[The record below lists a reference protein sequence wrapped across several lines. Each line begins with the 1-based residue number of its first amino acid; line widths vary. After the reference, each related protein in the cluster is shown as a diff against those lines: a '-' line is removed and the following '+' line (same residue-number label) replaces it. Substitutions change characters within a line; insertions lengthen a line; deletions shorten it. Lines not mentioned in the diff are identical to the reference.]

1 MSPDFEYFIALEP
14 YQTIGHTH
22 MGLLLQAI
30 PLSIML
36 LLLLQV
42 IMKPLCLHLPSIL
55 HLDVKSVQLIRTF
68 PYRSIRDW
76 IIFLVSVVIG
86 FYSHLFIDAFT
97 HQTGYF
103 VQQLPMLKNS
113 LLGLPIYKWLQYSLS
128 VIGLGGQFA
137 IGLWIFV
144 KTPTSSRIDSLSTR
158 NKLMYWTLVLIIAA
172 TVVILKLIFT
182 SSSNILGILIVSS
195 ISGTILGVI
204 VASLWYRF
212 RKVATGVR
220 RS

>member
-55 HLDVKSVQLIRTF
+55 HLNAKSVQLIRYF
-68 PYRSIRDW
+68 SYRSIRDW
-76 IIFLVSVVIG
+76 LVFLVSVVIG

-128 VIGLGGQFA
+128 VIGLGVQLA
-137 IGLWIFV
+137 IGLWILV
-144 KTPTSSRIDSLSTR
+144 KTPTTCRIDSLGTR
-158 NKLMYWTLVLIIAA
+158 NKVMYWTLVLIVAA
-172 TVVILKLIFT
+172 AVVILKLIFT

-195 ISGTILGVI
+195 ISGIILGVI
-204 VASLWYRF
+204 VASLWYRL
-212 RKVATGVR
+212 RKVAEGVR
-220 RS
+220 RF